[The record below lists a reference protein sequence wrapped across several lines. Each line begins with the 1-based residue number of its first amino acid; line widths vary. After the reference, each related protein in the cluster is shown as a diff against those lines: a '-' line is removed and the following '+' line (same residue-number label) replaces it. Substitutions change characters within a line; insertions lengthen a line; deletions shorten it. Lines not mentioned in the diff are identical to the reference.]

1 MPNFGTATRHTWCCA
16 FRLDNL
22 EDQISTLLGTK
33 VRLFVPSCVMRE
45 LRDMAKTDK
54 AYQAV
59 VALARKFAC
68 HKDACPPTETTSDIL
83 LQQIGNISPLCSIHA
98 PSEHP
103 RESVIHIPAV
113 RASRAM
119 PEHPPHLGLKG

>member
-54 AYQAV
+54 AYQAA
-59 VALARKFAC
+59 VALARKFVR

-83 LQQIGNISPLCSIHA
+83 LQQIGTSPLFRGI
-98 PSEHP
+98 
-103 RESVIHIPAV
+103 
-113 RASRAM
+113 
-119 PEHPPHLGLKG
+119 